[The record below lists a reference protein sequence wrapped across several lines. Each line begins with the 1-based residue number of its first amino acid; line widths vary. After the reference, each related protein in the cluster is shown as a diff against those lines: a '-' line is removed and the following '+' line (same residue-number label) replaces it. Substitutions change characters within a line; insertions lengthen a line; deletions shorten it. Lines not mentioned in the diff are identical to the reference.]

1 MSRRDSDE
9 ASTDRRQFMKAVV
22 AGTGVVS
29 LASLNASDAVAAPP
43 KRWDETTDVVI
54 VGYGG
59 AGAVTAIEAADAGAN
74 VIVFEKNPAD
84 RHFCN
89 TNVAAGIF
97 IGPTDVEKAFQYVK
111 ACIGDTVD
119 DAMCHMWAEQTATN
133 RDYLKKLADSVG
145 EPSDILRYGGAEFPD
160 LPGAD
165 AISLWVLKSGPG
177 AKIFEILDKCV
188 KARKKVRVEYSSAGK
203 KLVQD
208 ANGEVLG
215 VVVDRGGKELYIRAR
230 RATILASGGY
240 EYNEPMKLN
249 SFYGNPRY
257 FYGPESNTGDGLVMA
272 MAVGADLWHMNW
284 SSQHYGMAYKNFPV
298 AFNFATSSGPL
309 GRSSYMIVD
318 QYGRRFFD
326 ESYNGHSSYTYFI
339 YFDALKGAYPRI
351 PGYLIFDETV
361 RTMGSP
367 LSVSRGQAGGLQFA
381 APAKYNYFWSDDQSK
396 EIEKG
401 WIMKAGTIDELAQ
414 EIRKRQGPNDIVEY
428 TSNIKMDPT
437 VLANSV
443 ATFNDYAKKG
453 SDLDFGRKAAALA
466 PIEKP
471 PFYATE
477 IWPVGPNT
485 QGGPRFDQ
493 NGRVVDVYGKPIP
506 RLYKCGELGSIYG
519 QRYPSG
525 GGNIAELLA
534 FGRIAGRNA
543 AKEKQG

>member
-1 MSRRDSDE
+1 MPKKTSDKVTSNRRE
-9 ASTDRRQFMKAVV
+9 FMRSAAVG
-22 AGTGVVS
+22 AGAFS
-29 LASLNASDAVAAPP
+29 LAGLNVSEAVAAPP
-43 KRWDETTDVVI
+43 SKWDETADVVI

-74 VIVFEKNPAD
+74 VLVLEKNPVD

-89 TNVAAGIF
+89 TNVAGGIF
-97 IGPTDVEKAFQYVK
+97 IGPTDVDKAFQYVK

-119 DAMCHMWAEQTATN
+119 DAMCRIWAQQTSTN

-145 EPSDILRYGGAEFPD
+145 EPSDILRFGGAEFPD

-165 AISLWVLKSGPG
+165 GISLWILKSGPG
-177 AKIFEILDKCV
+177 AKIFEILDKNV
-188 KARKKVRVEYSSAGK
+188 RARKKIRVEYSTSGK
-203 KLVQD
+203 KLIQTN
-208 ANGEVLG
+208 NGDILG
-215 VVVDRGGKELYIRAR
+215 VVAIRDGKERYIRGR

-240 EYNEPMKLN
+240 EYNNQIKLN

-257 FYGPESNTGDGLVMA
+257 FYGPEGNTGDGLLMA

-309 GRSSYMIVD
+309 GKSSYMIVD

-339 YFDALKGAYPRI
+339 FFDALKGVYPRI
-351 PGYLIFDETV
+351 PSYVVFDESV
-361 RTMGSP
+361 RTMGAP
-367 LSVSRGQAGGLQFA
+367 LSVSRGQAGGLTFA
-381 APAKYNYFWSDDQSK
+381 APSKYNYFWSDDQSK

-401 WIMKAGTIDELAQ
+401 WIMKADTIDELAQ
-414 EIRKRQGPNDIVEY
+414 AIRKRQGPNDIVEY
-428 TSNIKMDPT
+428 ASNVKMDPT
-437 VLANSV
+437 ILAGSV
-443 ATFNDYAKKG
+443 ATFNQYAKQGK
-453 SDLDFGRKAAALA
+453 DPEFGRKAAALA
-466 PIEKP
+466 PLQKP

-477 IWPVGPNT
+477 VWPVGPNT
-485 QGGPRFDQ
+485 QGGPKFDA
-493 NGRVVDVYGKPIP
+493 NGRVIDVFGKPIP

-519 QRYPSG
+519 QRYPAG

-543 AKEKQG
+543 AKERG

>member
-1 MSRRDSDE
+1 MSKKRSEDAIANRR
-9 ASTDRRQFMKAVV
+9 AFIKAAAIGGGALSLGALNV
-22 AGTGVVS
+22 AE
-29 LASLNASDAVAAPP
+29 AVAAPP
-43 KRWDETTDVVI
+43 KKWDDETDVVI

-59 AGAVTAIEAADAGAN
+59 AGAVTAIEAADAGAD
-74 VIVFEKNPAD
+74 VVVLEKNPAN

-97 IGPTDVEKAFQYVK
+97 ISPTDVDKAFQYVK

-119 DAMCHMWAEQTATN
+119 DAMCRMWAQQTSTN

-165 AISLWVLKSGPG
+165 AINLWVLKSGPG

-188 KARKKVRVEYSSAGK
+188 RARKKIRVEFSNPGK
-203 KLVQD
+203 KLVQGND
-208 ANGEVLG
+208 GEILG
-215 VVVDRGGKELYIRAR
+215 VVAIRDGKERYVRGR

-240 EYNEPMKLN
+240 EYNDQMKLN
-249 SFYGNPRY
+249 SFYGNPRL
-257 FYGPESNTGDGLVMA
+257 FYGPESNTGDGLLMA

-309 GRSSYMIVD
+309 GKSSYMIVD

-339 YFDALKGAYPRI
+339 YFDAVKGVYPRI
-351 PGYLIFDETV
+351 PSYVVFDETV
-361 RTMGSP
+361 RTMGAP
-367 LSVSRGQAGGLQFA
+367 LSVSHGQAGGIEYA

-401 WIMKAGTIDELAQ
+401 WIMKADTIDELAAA
-414 EIRKRQGPNDIVEY
+414 IRNRQGPNDVVNY
-428 TSNIKMDPT
+428 TSNVKMDAA
-437 VLANSV
+437 VLASSV
-443 ATFNDYAKKG
+443 ATFNQYAKQG
-453 SDLDFGRKAAALA
+453 SDPDFGRKAAALA
-466 PIEKP
+466 PIEKA

-485 QGGPRFDQ
+485 QGGPKFDA
-493 NGRVVDVYGKPIP
+493 NGRVLDVFGKPIP
-506 RLYKCGELGSIYG
+506 HLYKCGELGSIYG
-519 QRYPSG
+519 QRYPAG

-543 AKEKQG
+543 AKERG

>member
-1 MSRRDSDE
+1 MSKKTPDTANSNRRE
-9 ASTDRRQFMKAVV
+9 FMKAAAVG
-22 AGTGVVS
+22 AGALSMAGLNVS
-29 LASLNASDAVAAPP
+29 EAVAAPP
-43 KRWDETTDVVI
+43 SKWDEAADVVI

-74 VIVFEKNPAD
+74 VVVLEKNPAD

-89 TNVAAGIF
+89 TNVAGGIF
-97 IGPTDVEKAFQYVK
+97 IGPTDVDKAFQYVK

-119 DAMCHMWAEQTATN
+119 DAMCRIWAEQTSTN

-145 EPSDILRYGGAEFPD
+145 ESSDILRFGGAEFPD

-165 AISLWVLKSGPG
+165 GISLWILKSGPG
-177 AKIFEILDKCV
+177 AKIFEILDKNV
-188 KARKKVRVEYSSAGK
+188 RARKKIRVEYSTPGK
-203 KLVQD
+203 KLVQ
-208 ANGEVLG
+208 ASNGDILG
-215 VVVDRGGKELYIRAR
+215 VVAIRDGKERYVRGR

-240 EYNEPMKLN
+240 EYNDQMKLN

-257 FYGPESNTGDGLVMA
+257 FYGPESNTGDGLLMA

-339 YFDALKGAYPRI
+339 FFDALKGVYPRI
-351 PGYLIFDETV
+351 PSYVVFDELV
-361 RTMGSP
+361 RTMRAP
-367 LSVSRGQAGGLQFA
+367 LSVSRGQAGGLTFA

-401 WIMKAGTIDELAQ
+401 WVMKADTIDGLVQA
-414 EIRKRQGPNDIVEY
+414 IRKRQGPNDVVEY
-428 TSNIKMDPT
+428 SSNVKMDPA
-437 VLANSV
+437 VLASSV
-443 ATFNDYAKKG
+443 ATFNQYAKQG
-453 SDLDFGRKAAALA
+453 SDPEFGRKAAALA
-466 PIEKP
+466 LIEKP

-485 QGGPRFDQ
+485 QGGPKFDA
-493 NGRVVDVYGKPIP
+493 NGRVLDVFGKPIP

-519 QRYPSG
+519 QRYPAG

-543 AKEKQG
+543 AKERS